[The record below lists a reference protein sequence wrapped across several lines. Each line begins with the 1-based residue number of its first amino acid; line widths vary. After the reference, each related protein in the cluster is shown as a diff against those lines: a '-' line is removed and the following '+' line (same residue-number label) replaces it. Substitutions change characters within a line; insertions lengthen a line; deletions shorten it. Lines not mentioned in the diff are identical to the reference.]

1 MVGRV
6 ARAGGAALA
15 VLAMASGGV
24 VAGGGGAGAFSVD
37 PGSTA
42 GAPVCEPFTDEDEFA
57 PQTLCDDLRFQ
68 ASATVGDFDV
78 FLSGRKRVYA
88 GENHAVRASFRALK
102 ADAELSSATV
112 RTPHGFEFKGG
123 TVKLNGTEVEAT
135 FTVDPATGDVTV
147 ASPGGGW
154 TGNVRMELTYRAGGL
169 SLTATETALRFSG
182 SGVPDSGWVLKGA
195 TNTLL
200 VPSWPDVMDW
210 SGSSQQAEGEPA

>member
-15 VLAMASGGV
+15 VLAMAAGGV

-42 GAPVCEPFTDEDEFA
+42 GAPVCKPFTDEDEL
-57 PQTLCDDLRFQ
+57 PQALCDDLRFE
-68 ASATVGDFDV
+68 AYAPVGDFDV
-78 FLSGRKRVYA
+78 WLSGRERVYA
-88 GENHAVRASFRALK
+88 GENHAVRAGFRARK
-102 ADAELSSATV
+102 AGVELSSATV

-147 ASPGGGW
+147 AAPGGGW
-154 TGNVRMELTYRAGGL
+154 TGNVNMELTYRAGGL
-169 SLTATETALRFSG
+169 SLTAAETALRFSG

-200 VPSWPDVMDW
+200 VPSWFDVMDW